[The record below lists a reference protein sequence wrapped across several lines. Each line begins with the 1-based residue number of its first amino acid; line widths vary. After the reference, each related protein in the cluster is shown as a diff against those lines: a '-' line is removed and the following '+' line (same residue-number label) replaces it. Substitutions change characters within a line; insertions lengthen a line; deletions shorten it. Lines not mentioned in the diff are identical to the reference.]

1 MHSDAKE
8 LKAQNSSS
16 MISYFMPTQLEG
28 TSMPRQS
35 QSLSGTSLEWG
46 QVLPRPRLNNVTSQG
61 CDEPFFA
68 FVSFGGGL
76 FV

>member
-1 MHSDAKE
+1 
-8 LKAQNSSS
+8 
-16 MISYFMPTQLEG
+16 
-28 TSMPRQS
+28 
-35 QSLSGTSLEWG
+35 
-46 QVLPRPRLNNVTSQG
+46 LNNVTSQG